1 MSVIVTELSA
11 SSTSGRNRICLAAL
25 EAFAQYGYDGA
36 GVSLIAERAGVSQ
49 PSVHYHFKSKRMLWE
64 AAMLQLAAIIAA
76 DRRAQSTLADFLS
89 PLDKLRATC
98 ALLIENAATRPVL
111 GQIILSEGQNGGE
124 RLDWLLR
131 HVLSDIYY
139 EFLELVETCVQ
150 EKLIKPYKPTHILM
164 LLTGA
169 AVTQFNVAP
178 LVSSV
183 FGEDPKSPD
192 NVDAFKKMYLDVMFS
207 GLLDA
212 ETD

>member
-1 MSVIVTELSA
+1 MAKLS
-11 SSTSGRNRICLAAL
+11 SSTISGRNRICRAAL

-64 AAMLQLAAIIAA
+64 AAMLLLAEMIAQ
-76 DRRAQSTLADFLS
+76 DRRAQSTLAEFLS
-89 PLDKLRATC
+89 PLDKLRASC

-111 GQIILSEGQNGGE
+111 GQIILSEGQTGGE

-131 HVLSDIYY
+131 HVLSDVYY
-139 EFLELVETCVQ
+139 EFLELVDTCVRDQ
-150 EKLIKPYKPTHILM
+150 LIKPYKPTQILM

-183 FGEDPKSPD
+183 FGEDPKTPE
-192 NVDAFKKMYLDVMFS
+192 NVDAFKTMYLDVMFS
-207 GLLDA
+207 GLLIA
-212 ETD
+212 ENAHA

>member
-1 MSVIVTELSA
+1 MTAPNVST
-11 SSTSGRNRICLAAL
+11 TSGRNRICRAAL

-64 AAMLQLAAIIAA
+64 AAMLQLADMIAA
-76 DRRAQSTLADFLS
+76 DRRAQSTIAEFLP

-111 GQIILSEGQNGGE
+111 GQIILSEGQTGGE

-131 HVLSDIYY
+131 NVLSDVYY
-139 EFLELVETCVQ
+139 EFLELVETCVR
-150 EKLIKPYKPTHILM
+150 EKLIKPYKPTQILM

-178 LVSSV
+178 LVSAV
-183 FGEDPKSPD
+183 FGEDPKSPG
-192 NVDAFKKMYLDVMFS
+192 NIDAFKRMYLDVMFT
-207 GLLDA
+207 GLI
-212 ETD
+212 ETEVEPCQD

>member
-1 MSVIVTELSA
+1 MTELS
-11 SSTSGRNRICLAAL
+11 SSTTSGRNRICNAAL

-36 GVSLIAERAGVSQ
+36 GVSMIAERAGVSQ

-64 AAMLQLAAIIAA
+64 AAMLLLAEMIAQ
-76 DRRAQSTLADFLS
+76 DRRAQSTLAEFLS
-89 PLDKLRATC
+89 PLDKLRASC

-111 GQIILSEGQNGGE
+111 GQIILSEGQTGGE

-131 HVLSDIYY
+131 HVLSDVYY
-139 EFLELVETCVQ
+139 EFLELVETCVR
-150 EKLIKPYKPTHILM
+150 ERLIKPYKPTQILM

-183 FGEDPKSPD
+183 FGEDPKTPE
-192 NVDAFKKMYLDVMFS
+192 NVDAFKAMYLDVMFS
-207 GLLDA
+207 GLTIA
-212 ETD
+212 ENAHA

>member
-1 MSVIVTELSA
+1 MPQETV
-11 SSTSGRNRICLAAL
+11 STRPGRNRICRAAL

-49 PSVHYHFKSKRMLWE
+49 PSIHYHFKSKRMLWE
-64 AAMLQLAAIIAA
+64 AAMLQLAEIIAV
-76 DRRAQSTLADFLS
+76 DRRAQSKFAAFLS
-89 PLDKLRATC
+89 PLDKLKATC
-98 ALLIENAATRPVL
+98 AILIENAASNPVL
-111 GQIILSEGQNGGE
+111 GQIILSEGQTGGE

-131 HVLSDIYY
+131 NVLSEVYY
-139 EFLELVETCVQ
+139 EFLEIVEICVRDQ
-150 EKLIKPYKPTHILM
+150 LIKPYKPYHLLM

-192 NVDAFKKMYLDVMFS
+192 NVDAFKEMYLDVMFS
-207 GLLDA
+207 GLTNTDA
-212 ETD
+212 EPCRD

>member
-1 MSVIVTELSA
+1 MTAVHAANT
-11 SSTSGRNRICLAAL
+11 TGRIRICRAAL

-64 AAMLQLAAIIAA
+64 AAMLQLADMLAS
-76 DRRAQSTLADFLS
+76 DRRAQSTFADFLS

-111 GQIILSEGQNGGE
+111 GQVILSEGQTGGE

-150 EKLIKPYKPTHILM
+150 EKLIKPYKPTQILM

-178 LVSSV
+178 LVRSV

-192 NVDAFKKMYLDVMFS
+192 NVEAFKQMYLDVLFS
-207 GLLDA
+207 GLLNA
-212 ETD
+212 ETEPCPD